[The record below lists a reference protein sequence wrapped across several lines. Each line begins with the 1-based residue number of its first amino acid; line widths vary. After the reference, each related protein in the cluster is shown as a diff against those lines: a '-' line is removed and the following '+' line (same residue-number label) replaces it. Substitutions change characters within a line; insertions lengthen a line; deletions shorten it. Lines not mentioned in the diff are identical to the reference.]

1 MKLTGEVGLFQW
13 RRGCPGR
20 GVREE
25 QGRGNG
31 GQVRMGRGQ
40 ASGQHSGPLMPGSP
54 GERKF
59 GQERR
64 FRLPGTLSLGAPD
77 RTKPSIS
84 WCKSP
89 PDRRSPCL
97 FLFKERGR
105 PISLPGAYVFCF
117 LIFQSSDCTAF
128 YHSVSSSQQEEP
140 FPLLLDPRLGR
151 NWGQLL

>member
-1 MKLTGEVGLFQW
+1 MRLFQW
-13 RRGCPGR
+13 RRGRPGR

-31 GQVRMGRGQ
+31 GQVWMGRGQ
-40 ASGQHSGPLMPGSP
+40 ASSQHSGPLLPGGP
-54 GERKF
+54 GEGKS

-77 RTKPSIS
+77 RAKPPIS

-105 PISLPGAYVFCF
+105 PISLPGAYLFCF
-117 LIFQSSDCTAF
+117 LIFQSSDCMAF
-128 YHSVSSSQQEEP
+128 YRLVSSSQQEEEP

-151 NWGQLL
+151 NWGPWL